1 MLDQAFFSH
10 TFSHEGKFENI
21 QKPEF
26 IENYLSFFQGLCSKT
41 GRKSGFFDLSF
52 LKIGENLSFFR
63 PEFFWEW
70 GKKKPGIGLL
80 ANIIFRTVTILL
92 NKSVRQKTVVLK

>member
-1 MLDQAFFSH
+1 MRTKPGFFSH

-63 PEFFWEW
+63 PEFFW
-70 GKKKPGIGLL
+70 
-80 ANIIFRTVTILL
+80 R
-92 NKSVRQKTVVLK
+92 VLKKRPD

>member
-1 MLDQAFFSH
+1 MRGLFFIVIRGWKNQQFPQVSLYFINRLFFH

-70 GKKKPGIGLL
+70 GKKP
-80 ANIIFRTVTILL
+80 V
-92 NKSVRQKTVVLK
+92 